1 MDKKYRVEVSGIENL
16 ILIFRGHRVI
26 IDDVLARTYGVST
39 GRLNQQFRRNRA
51 RFPEDF
57 AFELTPEEFK
67 SLMLQSATSKKGRG
81 GRRKLPVA
89 FTEHGA
95 IMAAA
100 ILNSEIAVQASI
112 HVVRAFVKL
121 RSMLAAHKELA
132 RKLADLENKYDVQFK
147 SVFDAIKQLMSPTPG
162 AGPKKITGFKPS
174 ATQFRTAR

>member
-1 MDKKYRVEVSGIENL
+1 MDKKIEIEVSGIENC

-26 IDDVLARTYGVST
+26 IDDALARTYGVST
-39 GRLNQQFRRNRA
+39 GRLNQQFRRNRV

-57 AFELTPEEFK
+57 AFELTKEEFK

-112 HVVRAFVKL
+112 QVVRAFVKL
-121 RSMLAAHKELA
+121 RSMLVAHKELA
-132 RKLADLENKYDVQFK
+132 RKLAELEKKYDAQFS
-147 SVFDAIKQLMSPTPG
+147 SVFDAIKMLMAPLED
-162 AGPKKITGFKPS
+162 AELEIKKITGFKPG
-174 ATQFRTAR
+174 

>member
-1 MDKKYRVEVSGIENL
+1 MNKKFEIEASGIENY

-26 IDDVLARTYGVST
+26 IDYALARTYGVST
-39 GRLNQQFRRNRA
+39 GRLNQQFRRNRV

-81 GRRKLPVA
+81 GRRKLPIA

-112 HVVRAFVKL
+112 QVVRAFVKL
-121 RSMLAAHKELA
+121 RSMLVAHKELA
-132 RKLADLENKYDVQFK
+132 RKLAELEKKYDAQFS
-147 SVFDAIKQLMSPTPG
+147 SVFDAIKMLMAPLEDAEPEI
-162 AGPKKITGFKPS
+162 KKITGFKP
-174 ATQFRTAR
+174 